1 MRIKWEPRIPQTFVK
16 TLLAAET
23 FPSHLIYLNFI
34 WCAHFL
40 FFSFTFFLFFC
51 ILFDANFHYRIINSI
66 SSALASN
73 VIKMLRCSCSA
84 FLFCLLWTKSIDI
97 IHKGAQV
104 GLSLCRSSVIFGLKS
119 SLSSHF
125 ARFVLHFCT

>member
-1 MRIKWEPRIPQTFVK
+1 MRATYSSDFCQDFISSWNFS
-16 TLLAAET
+16 
-23 FPSHLIYLNFI
+23 FPSYLSQFHLMCSF
-34 WCAHFL
+34 FV
-40 FFSFTFFLFFC
+40 FSFTFFPFFC
-51 ILFDANFHYRIINSI
+51 ILFNANFHYRIINSI

-84 FLFCLLWTKSIDI
+84 FLFCLLWTKSLHI
-97 IHKGAQV
+97 IHKGARV